1 MALGQAEFLYD
12 WNFAAAESEF
22 LRAVLLNP
30 NSSSGQA
37 AYASFLNALGRPD
50 ESISRARRALDV
62 DPVSLFA
69 MDNLTAQLYWAR
81 RYNEA
86 VEEGRKALEMDP
98 SRVQNRFWLGAAL
111 AQKREFPEAIMQL
124 EKAVEL
130 SHDKWGMAFVAHAR
144 ALSGDKPGARKILAE
159 LERPSNDTY
168 VSPWWSA
175 IVYPDLGDKEKAFY
189 WLEKAY
195 RGREHD
201 LVFSKV
207 WPMFDSL
214 RSDPRFQDL
223 MRRVGLPE

>member
-1 MALGQAEFLYD
+1 LKARFYHEKDVDQGFQRAIELFDEAIGQQPDLALAYAGKANAYVRLGHTLALPPEQAFRSARAAALKALAIDDNISEAHVALGQAEFLYD

-81 RYNEA
+81 PYNEA

-98 SRVQNRFWLGAAL
+98 SRVQNRFWLGCVF
-111 AQKREFPEAIMQL
+111 R
-124 EKAVEL
+124 
-130 SHDKWGMAFVAHAR
+130 GMVI
-144 ALSGDKPGARKILAE
+144 SGS
-159 LERPSNDTY
+159 ERS
-168 VSPWWSA
+168 
-175 IVYPDLGDKEKAFY
+175 
-189 WLEKAY
+189 
-195 RGREHD
+195 
-201 LVFSKV
+201 
-207 WPMFDSL
+207 
-214 RSDPRFQDL
+214 
-223 MRRVGLPE
+223 